1 MYKIKKVICII
12 VLKKSI
18 IDQFARAAEDKT
30 KRLLF
35 VLTKQIAA

>member
-1 MYKIKKVICII
+1 MYKIKKVICI

-18 IDQFARAAEDKT
+18 TDQFTWAAEDKT

-35 VLTKQIAA
+35 VLTKHIGA